1 MAKATKT
8 KAKAKPKP
16 RKPKKL
22 VASAR
27 IKAAAKKSAARAA
40 KGAPIGKTKAARSG
54 GKRPAA
60 DRFVLHAFH
69 LSMPSSKV
77 GLMLSMSG
85 VPWDYR
91 HIDLPNGAHKKPEF
105 LALNRFGQVPVLQHG
120 KQLICQ
126 SNVILTYLAEQT
138 GRFGPRNETERLRI
152 AEWLAWDFTEMSDVR
167 NARAFTRFYPK
178 HEEVLKFV
186 HGRGETALKTLD
198 RHLGGSKFL
207 VGTQPTIA
215 DIAVFPLIA
224 TAEEGGF
231 VVANHP
237 NLHAWA
243 VRMMALP
250 GCGHPYTIM
259 PKEDRVAA

>member
-1 MAKATKT
+1 MAKAKK

-22 VASAR
+22 VASAK

-40 KGAPIGKTKAARSG
+40 KGAPIGKTKAAKSG
-54 GKRPAA
+54 GRKRGA
-60 DRFVLHAFH
+60 DGFVLHAFH

-91 HIDLPNGAHKKPEF
+91 HIDLPSGAHKRPAF

-120 KQLICQ
+120 KQFICQ
-126 SNVILTYLAEQT
+126 SNVILAYLAEQT
-138 GRFGPRNETERLRI
+138 GRFGPRNESDRLRI
-152 AEWLAWDFTEMSDVR
+152 AEWLAWDFTEMADVR

-178 HEEVLKFV
+178 HEEVLKHV
-186 HGRGETALKTLD
+186 RDRGETALKTLD

-215 DIAVFPLIA
+215 DIAVFPFIA

-243 VRMMALP
+243 LRMMALP